1 MSEGTLWKAAGQSA
15 SRLTPCGA
23 VIGLKLARCRM
34 ELNTHVGA
42 RTLSRAFT
50 GWDPAFKTRLSTIS
64 PCYWPIFSIQPLP
77 LPPLPLS
84 VLFFYP
90 RGKEISLSRAPW
102 ARAGNRAA
110 ACAIASHL
118 SRGARTQNRHFAPV
132 LFFLNGSKLRHK
144 PWFSDMLFNCMST
157 CGWRV
162 SPRYSQFPRDVV
174 CCDVSLSS
182 KQPADSLSH
191 ETEHPP
197 QHTHI
202 RARLCPCLYVQWHD
216 R

>member
-118 SRGARTQNRHFAPV
+118 SGGARTQNRHFAPV

-144 PWFSDMLFNCMST
+144 PW
-157 CGWRV
+157 
-162 SPRYSQFPRDVV
+162 FPRDVV